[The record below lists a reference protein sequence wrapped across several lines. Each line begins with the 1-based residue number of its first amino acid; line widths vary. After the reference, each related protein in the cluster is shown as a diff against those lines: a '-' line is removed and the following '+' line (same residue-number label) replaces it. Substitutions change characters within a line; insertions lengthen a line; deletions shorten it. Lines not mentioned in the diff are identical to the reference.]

1 MKLGTRNICEPY
13 IRELLGKINAISELY
28 TYIGTDRPNRYM
40 GSFFPYYRHKH
51 GVEILTNRFNALY
64 KNGSATLD
72 KMIAEIE
79 DIDFNCSNNQHLIEM
94 DFFLNLIRDRWQY
107 VAKHYKETLDEIS
120 IYTDEERDEKLKI
133 VETEYGY
140 EIANK
145 IRYRVTKENL
155 ISEFKRSQSI
165 FLDIK
170 QIAQS
175 GNQVKVSS
183 KESEEFTI
191 NSERLKTYLKVSFTN
206 ETTDDGDNK
215 FDFLIA
221 DIEEFRLIYNKK
233 KHAALASILYE
244 YIVKPNKKMP
254 FAKWLDIYSE
264 CCGIES
270 STYKQNQVALPQQDL
285 EVYFSYLIPSK
296 SPQ

>member
-13 IRELLGKINAISELY
+13 IRELLGKISAISELY

-40 GSFFPYYRHKH
+40 GSFFPYYGHKH

-64 KNGSATLD
+64 KDGSATLD

-79 DIDFNCSNNQHLIEM
+79 DIDFDCSNNDM
-94 DFFLNLIRDRWQY
+94 DSFLCSIRKKWQY
-107 VAKHYKETLDEIS
+107 VANYCKETLDEIS
-120 IYTDEERDEKLKI
+120 IYTDEEREEKLKI
-133 VETEYGY
+133 VEAEYGS
-140 EIANK
+140 EITNK

-191 NSERLKTYLKVSFTN
+191 NSERLKSYFKVKFLNSMEGDDFKIDLLIQDLKQYG
-206 ETTDDGDNK
+206 ELYD
-215 FDFLIA
+215 
-221 DIEEFRLIYNKK
+221 KK
-233 KHAALASILYE
+233 KHAALAYILYD
-244 YIVKPNKKMP
+244 YVLKPNSKQS
-254 FAKWLDIYSE
+254 FASWLKIYSE
-264 CCGIES
+264 CCSVEL
-270 STYKQNQVALPQQDL
+270 STYKKSKLKDTKKTL
-285 EVYFSYLIPSK
+285 EETQFSYLIPSK